1 MEKVIVTE
9 LEYRK
14 AEAIFAA
21 APDFHCIAAP
31 GDEAGLAAAI
41 RREGA
46 RVVIVGVNRYTG
58 ALYEAL
64 PPGGVIA
71 RFGVGHDGID
81 KGLAKAK
88 GIYCTN
94 TPGVLDDSVAE
105 CAAGML
111 LLAARHFASCVA
123 EMKAGKWRN
132 QVGVELAGKT
142 LAVIGCGNIGT
153 KVARIARN
161 GFAMTVSGF
170 DVAPPMHPE
179 CYDVFS
185 ADFAEAVKDADFVTL
200 HIPDIPATRNFID
213 APRLALLK
221 PGAWLINT
229 ARGGVLDED
238 ALFEAASTGRL
249 GGAEMSRTEEHK
261 EGRVPLHTLRADIE
275 YGFSEAHT
283 SFGAIGVK
291 VWVYNGMKYGKEQKE
306 DAGVLV
312 RKRRERAPARS

>member
-31 GDEAGLAAAI
+31 GDEAGLAAVI
-41 RREGA
+41 RREEA
-46 RVVIVGVNRYTG
+46 KYAIVGVKCYTG
-58 ALYEAL
+58 PLYEAL

-81 KGLAKAK
+81 KSLAKAR

-123 EMKAGKWRN
+123 EMKRGTWHN

-170 DVAPPMHPE
+170 DVAPPKHPE

-185 ADFAEAVKDADFVTL
+185 ADFAEAVKNADFVTL

-213 APRLALLK
+213 AARLALLK

-238 ALFEAASTGRL
+238 ALFEAASSGRL
-249 GGAEMSRTEEHK
+249 GGAVLDVFKQEPYVPASHDLRTLDNVLLTPHIGSSTVEACRRMALAALK
-261 EGRVPLHTLRADIE
+261 NIE
-275 YGFSEAHT
+275 
-283 SFGAIGVK
+283 
-291 VWVYNGMKYGKEQKE
+291 
-306 DAGVLV
+306 LC
-312 RKRRERAPARS
+312 RERQFEKMNRIVV

>member
-111 LLAARHFASCVA
+111 LLAARRFASCVA
-123 EMKAGKWRN
+123 EMKEGKWRN

-170 DVAPPMHPE
+170 DVAPLKHPE
-179 CYDVFS
+179 CYDRFS
-185 ADFAEAVKDADFVTL
+185 TDFAEAVKDADFVTL
-200 HIPDIPATRNFID
+200 HIPDLPATRNFID
-213 APRLALLK
+213 AARLACLK

-238 ALFEAASTGRL
+238 AVYQAASTGRL
-249 GGAEMSRTEEHK
+249 GGAVLDVFKQEPYIPAKNDLRTLGNVLLTPHI
-261 EGRVPLHTLRADIE
+261 GSSTA
-275 YGFSEAHT
+275 EACRRM
-283 SFGAIGVK
+283 ALAALA
-291 VWVYNGMKYGKEQKE
+291 N
-306 DAGVLV
+306 V
-312 RKRRERAPARS
+312 RHCARGDFDRMTTVN